1 MSLFEKGFTAEA
13 TVEATEKALELQH
26 AYNVQQAI
34 QMASYNGR
42 NEVILANVTDEEI
55 SELETVGF
63 ETDEVEGDKTWIHWA
78 HKNKPACW

>member
-13 TVEATEKALELQH
+13 TVEATEKALALQH
-26 AYNVQQAI
+26 AYNVQHAI

-55 SELETVGF
+55 SELETAGF
-63 ETDEVEGDKTWIHWA
+63 ETDDVDGFKTWIHWA
-78 HKNKPACW
+78 QK

>member
-1 MSLFEKGFTAEA
+1 MSLFEKSFTAEA

-55 SELETVGF
+55 DELENAGF
-63 ETDEVEGDKTWIHWA
+63 ETDDVDGCKTWIHWA
-78 HKNKPACW
+78 KK